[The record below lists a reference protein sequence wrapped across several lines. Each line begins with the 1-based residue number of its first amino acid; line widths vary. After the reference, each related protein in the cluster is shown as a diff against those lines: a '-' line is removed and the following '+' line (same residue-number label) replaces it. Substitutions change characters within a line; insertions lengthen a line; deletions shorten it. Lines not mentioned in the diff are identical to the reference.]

1 MNTPKL
7 PPVPSF
13 STDLIDL
20 PNAPDAVAPQL
31 DAIRASQAEIE
42 RLVQAAIATHTA
54 SLKAEAQAAIDYA
67 KATADKMLAAMG
79 SQKAKVVGIKIND
92 QEPIILSGKRR
103 PHAMLADVI
112 TRIKAGFDNIALTG
126 PRGSGKTTLAS
137 QVAEGLT
144 VPFGMMV
151 LTEGMSRADIY
162 GSFNEKG
169 EWFASPFWEMMDKPG
184 VFLLDEGDAGCKNT
198 WLNFNAVLSN
208 KSMFNPKLGV
218 TKVRHPDFVI
228 LTAMNTN
235 GRGGTVEYSARSSL
249 DQSTLDRFHFRR
261 VDYDREL
268 EAELCPFPEMLARIH
283 AARDRLTDARA
294 KETLGTRSVQ
304 TAARMLSFGF
314 SEAETCTQL
323 TEGWDENAKRIAA
336 I

>member
-1 MNTPKL
+1 MTHLIINE
-7 PPVPSF
+7 
-13 STDLIDL
+13 LID
-20 PNAPDAVAPQL
+20 APETHAASDSVAVEL
-31 DAIRASQAEIE
+31 EAIREARAEIA
-42 RLVQAAIATHTA
+42 RLVGSEIQAQAAT
-54 SLKAEAQAAIDYA
+54 LKAEAQAAVDYA

-79 SQKAKVVGIKIND
+79 NLKPKVIGIKIND
-92 QEPIILSGKRR
+92 QAPVILKGNRR
-103 PHAMLADVI
+103 PHVMLADVL
-112 TRIKAGFDNIALTG
+112 TRVKAGFDNIALTG
-126 PRGSGKTTLAS
+126 PRGSGKTTLCS
-137 QVAEGLT
+137 QVAEALS

-162 GSFNEKG
+162 GSFNERG
-169 EWFASPFWEMMDKPG
+169 EWYPSPFWEMMDKPG

-268 EAELCPFPEMLARIH
+268 EAELCPFPDMLARIH
-283 AARDRLTDARA
+283 AARDRLTQARA

-304 TAARMLSFGF
+304 TAAKMLAFGF
-314 SEAETCTQL
+314 TDAQVAEQL
-323 TEGWDENAKRIAA
+323 TEGWDDNAKRIAA